1 MWQGFQREYQIPV
14 SQVSPPGA
22 SESYCT
28 ATNLELCGDDSGW
41 GPGVDVS
48 SKVLGWSADFHRMIV
63 KGILAWRKRPEPLML
78 LSATVGSG
86 AMSSDELEKWRRHV
100 ANGHLPYNRHCKT
113 CVETAATGRS
123 HRRVIAPSCYTL
135 SLDLAGPFRAKGE
148 TADLKGFR
156 YVTHRQ
162 LLNACDQWLQ
172 GLQDT

>member
-41 GPGVDVS
+41 GPGVDAS
-48 SKVLGWSADFHRMIV
+48 SKVSGWSADFHRMIV
-63 KGILAWRKRPEPLML
+63 KGILAWRRRPEPLML

-86 AMSSDELEKWRRHV
+86 AMSSDELKKWRRHV

-123 HRRVIAPSCYTL
+123 HIGAMTRL
-135 SLDLAGPFRAKGE
+135 
-148 TADLKGFR
+148 
-156 YVTHRQ
+156 
-162 LLNACDQWLQ
+162 
-172 GLQDT
+172 